1 MGAQNIL
8 LTHFSQRYPKIPSLQ
23 SATPPLAVDSLPLTS
38 VPATLGDDATESQSN
53 AGISA
58 GASSDPPVAIAFDCV
73 SIPIGSLWKMSRYTP
88 ALERVFAELE
98 DAGAEDEETVLRAS
112 AMGIPV
118 ESLGPVGSSSSGSP
132 SKTGR
137 KSQARAGG
145 PSPVT
150 KAAKKQKISANKSK
164 AVG

>member
-1 MGAQNIL
+1 MTTTVPGEETPENHSGAR
-8 LTHFSQRYPKIPSLQ
+8 TSADPSI
-23 SATPPLAVDSLPLTS
+23 
-38 VPATLGDDATESQSN
+38 E
-53 AGISA
+53 
-58 GASSDPPVAIAFDCV
+58 PPVAIAFDCV

-88 ALERVFAELE
+88 ALERVFAELA
-98 DAGAEDEETVLRAS
+98 DAGAEDEEETVLRAS

-118 ESLGPVGSSSSGSP
+118 ESLGPVGPSSSTSP

-164 AVG
+164 AVA